1 MKKIVFSCV
10 CMAAAVVSAGMK
22 LGVVN
27 LEILIK
33 NHPSHESNRAL
44 VKSTADDYR
53 KKMEARQEKAK
64 ALVEE
69 GKKIQSDW
77 QNPMLS
83 AVAKADLQKKIE
95 EAQKKKKNTSS
106 GGKTANQQDVKL
118 SGEFANNKGKLPWP
132 VNGVLV
138 RSYGKQYHPVFKNL
152 ELPSNDGIDIAVDA
166 GGEVCSVFEGEVLDV
181 FVMPSYGQCVLVQ
194 HGSTYFTFYCK
205 LGSIVVKKGEKV
217 RTGQKLG
224 VVEPMNGTSQ
234 IHFEIWKDKSPQ
246 NPSSWLRSK

>member
-10 CMAAAVVSAGMK
+10 CMVAAVVSAGMK

-95 EAQKKKKNTSS
+95 EVQRKLFAI
-106 GGKTANQQDVKL
+106 QQELRTEDQRCQEELADLQQRLFKIEKADVETKL
-118 SGEFANNKGKLPWP
+118 AEFAKDEGYDL
-132 VNGVLV
+132 
-138 RSYGKQYHPVFKNL
+138 
-152 ELPSNDGIDIAVDA
+152 IVDA
-166 GGEVCSVFEGEVLDV
+166 AACGFVKPDMNVTDAVLKK
-181 FVMPSYGQCVLVQ
+181 MG
-194 HGSTYFTFYCK
+194 
-205 LGSIVVKKGEKV
+205 VK
-217 RTGQKLG
+217 
-224 VVEPMNGTSQ
+224 EP
-234 IHFEIWKDKSPQ
+234 KK
-246 NPSSWLRSK
+246 

>member
-53 KKMEARQEKAK
+53 KKMDARQEKAK

-95 EAQKKKKNTSS
+95 EVQRKLFAV
-106 GGKTANQQDVKL
+106 QQ
-118 SGEFANNKGKLPWP
+118 EMRAEEQ
-132 VNGVLV
+132 
-138 RSYGKQYHPVFKNL
+138 RCQE
-152 ELPSNDGIDIAVDA
+152 ELAD
-166 GGEVCSVFEGEVLDV
+166 L
-181 FVMPSYGQCVLVQ
+181 
-194 HGSTYFTFYCK
+194 H
-205 LGSIVVKKGEKV
+205 
-217 RTGQKLG
+217 
-224 VVEPMNGTSQ
+224 Q
-234 IHFEIWKDKSPQ
+234 IS
-246 NPSSWLRSK
+246 L

>member
-83 AVAKADLQKKIE
+83 AVAKADLQKKLEEVQRKLFTIQQEMRSEDQRCQEELADLQQRLFKIE
-95 EAQKKKKNTSS
+95 
-106 GGKTANQQDVKL
+106 KTDVETKL
-118 SGEFANNKGKLPWP
+118 AEFAKDEG
-132 VNGVLV
+132 
-138 RSYGKQYHPVFKNL
+138 Y
-152 ELPSNDGIDIAVDA
+152 DIIVDA
-166 GGEVCSVFEGEVLDV
+166 AACGFVKTDMNVTDAVLKK
-181 FVMPSYGQCVLVQ
+181 MG
-194 HGSTYFTFYCK
+194 
-205 LGSIVVKKGEKV
+205 VK
-217 RTGQKLG
+217 
-224 VVEPMNGTSQ
+224 EP
-234 IHFEIWKDKSPQ
+234 KK
-246 NPSSWLRSK
+246 

>member
-10 CMAAAVVSAGMK
+10 CMAAAVRSAGTK

-64 ALVEE
+64 ALVDE

-83 AVAKADLQKKIE
+83 AVAKADLQKKLEEVQRKLFAIQQELRTEDQRCQEELADLQQRLFKIE
-95 EAQKKKKNTSS
+95 KA
-106 GGKTANQQDVKL
+106 DVETKL
-118 SGEFANNKGKLPWP
+118 AEFAKDEGYDL
-132 VNGVLV
+132 
-138 RSYGKQYHPVFKNL
+138 
-152 ELPSNDGIDIAVDA
+152 IVDA
-166 GGEVCSVFEGEVLDV
+166 AACGFVKPDMNVTDAVLKK
-181 FVMPSYGQCVLVQ
+181 MG
-194 HGSTYFTFYCK
+194 
-205 LGSIVVKKGEKV
+205 VK
-217 RTGQKLG
+217 
-224 VVEPMNGTSQ
+224 EP
-234 IHFEIWKDKSPQ
+234 KK
-246 NPSSWLRSK
+246 

>member
-10 CMAAAVVSAGMK
+10 CMAAAVVSAGTK

-64 ALVEE
+64 ALVDE

-83 AVAKADLQKKIE
+83 AVAKADLQKKLEDVQRKLFTIQQELRTEDQRCQEELADLQQRLFKIE
-95 EAQKKKKNTSS
+95 
-106 GGKTANQQDVKL
+106 KTDVETKL
-118 SGEFANNKGKLPWP
+118 AEFAKDEGYDLI
-132 VNGVLV
+132 VDA
-138 RSYGKQYHPVFKNL
+138 RSLYYHPILYQNL
-152 ELPSNDGIDIAVDA
+152 AL
-166 GGEVCSVFEGEVLDV
+166 F
-181 FVMPSYGQCVLVQ
+181 
-194 HGSTYFTFYCK
+194 ST
-205 LGSIVVKKGEKV
+205 E
-217 RTGQKLG
+217 
-224 VVEPMNGTSQ
+224 
-234 IHFEIWKDKSPQ
+234 W
-246 NPSSWLRSK
+246 